1 MNNND
6 NISPKSAAAF
16 VLVLI
21 ALFLTACGSKSTNST
36 NSSSETG
43 TLRKSVN
50 VADEAGAIRTLQ
62 TMFRAQTEYMLS
74 HAEDYG
80 TFDQLVAD
88 NYLDSRFAGAS
99 PVVGGYAFKMTI
111 TPKSGSDSAAYS
123 VNADPRSADGTP
135 TGGARHLYLDSTSNV
150 IHGNATRSATASD
163 PPLQ

>member
-1 MNNND
+1 MRNNN
-6 NISPKSAAAF
+6 NSRISAIA
-16 VLVLI
+16 LVLLI
-21 ALFLTACGSKSTNST
+21 LALLFAACGSKSA
-36 NSSSETG
+36 NSSNSSNETG

-111 TPKSGSDSAAYS
+111 TPKSGSDSASYT
-123 VNADPRSADGTP
+123 VNADPRSDSGTS
-135 TGGARHLYLDSTSNV
+135 TAGARHLYMDSTSNV
-150 IHGNATRSATASD
+150 VRANATRSATASD
-163 PPLQ
+163 PALQ

>member
-1 MNNND
+1 MKTEHGY
-6 NISPKSAAAF
+6 SQTALGF
-16 VLVLI
+16 LVLVII
-21 ALFLTACGSKSTNST
+21 ALFSTACGSKSTNSA
-36 NSSSETG
+36 NSSNETG

-50 VADEAGAIRTLQ
+50 VADEAGANRTLQ

-99 PVVGGYAFKMTI
+99 PVVGGYAFKMTL
-111 TPKSGSDSAAYS
+111 TAKSGSDSAAYT

-150 IHGNATRSATASD
+150 IRANATRSATASD
-163 PPLQ
+163 PPLE